1 MRDGDF
7 GKEAVKWC
15 HRYPHVT
22 GAAAVLRKAV
32 EERAPV
38 LMQSGN
44 GKARIKFGLMQSRVL
59 TALILFPPSWVWEKG
74 HDSLWPVPI
83 TLAIQISGT
92 QICQAK
98 EKYRLLENCK
108 Q

>member
-1 MRDGDF
+1 VVSQIPTCDRRSGRSTETV
-7 GKEAVKWC
+7 G
-15 HRYPHVT
+15 
-22 GAAAVLRKAV
+22 
-32 EERAPV
+32 ERAPV

-44 GKARIKFGLMQSRVL
+44 GKARIARIKFGLVQSRVL
-59 TALILFPPSWVWEKG
+59 TALILSPASWVWEKS
-74 HDSLWPVPI
+74 HDSLWPVPT
-83 TLAIQISGT
+83 TLAIQISGK